1 MAPRTPNGD
10 QLTNARPVYC
20 LDLTFGGVEY
30 HLATEPVDVERDG
43 RVIHYSEALS
53 DPGYMEE
60 VTREGMQASNSA
72 PLAVF
77 LDGVDIAALGSAG
90 DARRVGQVHH
100 GVSLGA

>member
-1 MAPRTPNGD
+1 MAPRIPSGD

-53 DPGYMEE
+53 DPGLHG
-60 VTREGMQASNSA
+60 RGH
-72 PLAVF
+72 PR
-77 LDGVDIAALGSAG
+77 GHAG
-90 DARRVGQVHH
+90 QQ
-100 GVSLGA
+100 